1 VKVGFEKMKTKLL
14 AAGLIGALSL
24 AGTTVP
30 AFADGEETAASP
42 WSATLVLTSDYRFR
56 GQSQSDRNPAV
67 QGSVDFAAEN
77 GFFAGVWASNIDFND
92 VNDTSIEVDL
102 YAGITTAVSE
112 STEATFKVVYYAYP
126 DQDNLNNDYDY
137 VEVLASLSHDFGGAA
152 VTGEI
157 AWSPDYFAQTG
168 SAVALTGTLEVPLA
182 EWLSASGHLGYQSI
196 DDNGAFGTPD
206 YMFYDIGLS
215 ATWEMLTFDVRW
227 VDTDLSELDCFGG
240 LDLCEGGVVG
250 TISLSF
256 GG

>member
-1 VKVGFEKMKTKLL
+1 MKVGFEKMKTKLL
-14 AAGLIGALSL
+14 AAGLIGAFSL

-42 WSATLVLTSDYRFR
+42 WSATLVFTSDYRFR
-56 GQSQSDRNPAV
+56 GQSQTDRNPAV

-77 GFFAGVWASNIDFND
+77 GFFAGIWASNIDFND
-92 VNDTSIEVDL
+92 FNDTSIEVDL

-112 STEATFKVVYYAYP
+112 TTEATFKVVYYAYP

-137 VEVLASLSHDFGGAA
+137 VEILASLSHDFGGAA

-157 AWSPDYFAQTG
+157 AYSPDYFAQTG
-168 SAVALTGTLEVPLA
+168 SAVALTGTLEVPLT
-182 EWLSASGHLGYQSI
+182 EWLSASGHLGYQWI
-196 DDNGAFGTPD
+196 DDNTGYGTPD
-206 YMFYDIGLS
+206 YAYYDIGLS

-227 VDTDLSELDCFGG
+227 VDTDLSELECYGG